1 MRETR
6 SHNAL
11 ANKLAKKF
19 GTEYNKGPG
28 VDIQTPSMAIEV
40 EPEKTI
46 GDAGRQLQ
54 GYRKPVYV
62 APTTKG
68 GVEKALERYGNTSI
82 GVMNNEGNI
91 IKRSKRK

>member
-19 GTEYNKGPG
+19 GVEYNKGPG
-28 VDIQTPSMAIEV
+28 IDIQTPSMAIEV

-46 GDAGRQLQ
+46 SDAGRQLQ

-82 GVMNNEGNI
+82 GVMNNEGKI